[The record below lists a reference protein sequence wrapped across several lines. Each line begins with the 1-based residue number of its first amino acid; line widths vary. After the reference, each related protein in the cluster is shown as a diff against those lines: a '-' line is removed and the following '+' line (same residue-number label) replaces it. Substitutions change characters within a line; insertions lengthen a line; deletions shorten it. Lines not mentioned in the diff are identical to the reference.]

1 MKLKQD
7 DLMALYGGFCRS
19 EAQKYAGWADA
30 DDLYSAAILG
40 LFEAYSRADHDMLD
54 KLSADEGRAV
64 FLGLA
69 APYVRDE
76 VRAQAALSGYAMSG
90 HARTMFDVGVPE
102 RVSMEIAE
110 LAANTDGEG
119 SDGYLID
126 TLFGLLDEFDEKDS
140 REVTVFYG
148 AYIHGASDESIGEL
162 LGLSQPQVHAI
173 RTDMLRKLRKA
184 YSDHA

>member
-40 LFEAYSRADHDMLD
+40 LFEAYARADHAMLD

-76 VRAQAALSGYAMSG
+76 VRAQAALSGYALSG
-90 HARTMFDVGVPE
+90 HARAMFGVEVPE
-102 RVSMEIAE
+102 RVSMEVAE
-110 LAANTDGEG
+110 LAENADGEG
-119 SDGYLID
+119 SDEYLID

-162 LGLSQPQVHAI
+162 LGLSQQRVQEI
-173 RTDMLRKLRKA
+173 RDKMLRKLRKA
-184 YSDHA
+184 YSDHV

>member
-1 MKLKQD
+1 M
-7 DLMALYGGFCRS
+7 
-19 EAQKYAGWADA
+19 
-30 DDLYSAAILG
+30 
-40 LFEAYSRADHDMLD
+40 
-54 KLSADEGRAV
+54 

-76 VRAQAALSGYAMSG
+76 VRAQAALSGYALSG
-90 HARTMFDVGVPE
+90 PARAMFDVEVPE

-148 AYIHGASDESIGEL
+148 AYIHGAGDESIGEL
-162 LGLSQPQVHAI
+162 LGLSQPQCARDPRPRCCESCGK
-173 RTDMLRKLRKA
+173 RTRNTSNCYDIVSNR
-184 YSDHA
+184 

>member
-40 LFEAYSRADHDMLD
+40 LFEAYARADHDMLD

-69 APYVRDE
+69 APTCVMKCVRRLRCQ
-76 VRAQAALSGYAMSG
+76 VMHCR
-90 HARTMFDVGVPE
+90 
-102 RVSMEIAE
+102 
-110 LAANTDGEG
+110 
-119 SDGYLID
+119 
-126 TLFGLLDEFDEKDS
+126 GL
-140 REVTVFYG
+140 
-148 AYIHGASDESIGEL
+148 HGPCL
-162 LGLSQPQVHAI
+162 TWRCLNV
-173 RTDMLRKLRKA
+173 
-184 YSDHA
+184 